1 MIYYDQN
8 PFTGRFRG
16 RKVTV
21 TVYPDRVE
29 WGPRGPNIPL
39 WNTGRH
45 YRGLQLIDNVTG
57 VTSVKDGLKTVVNVY
72 TSSIS
77 EVSGFRFTTS
87 EVLNFRFAHEEAQR
101 FRMLLLHFMN
111 VNREEHR

>member
-1 MIYYDQN
+1 MIYYNQN

-29 WGPRGPNIPL
+29 WEPKGPNIPL

-57 VTSVKDGLKTVVNVY
+57 VTSVKDGFKTVVNVY
-72 TSSIS
+72 TRSIRR

-87 EVLNFRFAHEEAQR
+87 EVFNFRFAHEEAQR
-101 FRMLLLHFMN
+101 FRTLLLHFMN
-111 VNREEHR
+111 VNREEH

>member
-29 WGPRGPNIPL
+29 WVRKGPNIPL
-39 WNTGRH
+39 RNTGRH

-57 VTSVKDGLKTVVNVY
+57 VTSVKDGFKTVVNVY
-72 TSSIS
+72 TRSIRR

-101 FRMLLLHFMN
+101 FRTLLLHFMN
-111 VNREEHR
+111 VNRKEH